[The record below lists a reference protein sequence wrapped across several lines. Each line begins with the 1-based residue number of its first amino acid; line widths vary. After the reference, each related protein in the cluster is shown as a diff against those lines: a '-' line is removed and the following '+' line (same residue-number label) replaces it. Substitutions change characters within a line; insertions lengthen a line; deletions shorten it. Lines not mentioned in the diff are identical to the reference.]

1 MVFVDSVLRLRHAYL
16 GGGEWAE
23 NIDVA
28 TIGGIIVAVAP
39 AGSLHHATGPR
50 TAKVDTG
57 NTYAYPGFVDS
68 HTHTKRA
75 ALIGTTFLDCGA
87 GAVSSLTEILD
98 LVAKRS
104 AELPPGEWLQGDNL
118 NPSYLK
124 EGRFPDRHELDAA
137 GSGRPIILRGSG
149 RHVVIA
155 SSSAL
160 AAAGID
166 AGTPDPSGGRI
177 ERDEHGEPTGV
188 LHERAKLRLDV
199 TQPNTVVPNVSVDV
213 RLEGLRTT
221 LRRFHGHGTTM
232 IHGSHVPR
240 RSATTCGCVRPA
252 ICRCVSSS
260 TCAAGRRPPAWN
272 T

>member
-160 AAAGID
+160 AAAG
-166 AGTPDPSGGRI
+166 
-177 ERDEHGEPTGV
+177 
-188 LHERAKLRLDV
+188 
-199 TQPNTVVPNVSVDV
+199 N
-213 RLEGLRTT
+213 
-221 LRRFHGHGTTM
+221 RRRHT
-232 IHGSHVPR
+232 
-240 RSATTCGCVRPA
+240 
-252 ICRCVSSS
+252 
-260 TCAAGRRPPAWN
+260 
-272 T
+272 